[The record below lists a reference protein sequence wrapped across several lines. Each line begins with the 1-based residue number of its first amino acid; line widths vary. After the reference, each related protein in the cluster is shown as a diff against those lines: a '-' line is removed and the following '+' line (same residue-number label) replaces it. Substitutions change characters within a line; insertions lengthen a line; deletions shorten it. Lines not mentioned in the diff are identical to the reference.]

1 MDQIHDEFEAE
12 HLYSQLQG
20 LNWELRGLNVK
31 VAVFEKLQNYRLYIR
46 TVYIYICYTTSLYY
60 ERFIYQEVHIIP
72 TYTYKCTSTLRISIR
87 SSGFCKNEGSLLEG
101 SIQMVPVKV
110 PFIQVSTSTTWTFLS
125 EEKGSGQL

>member
-46 TVYIYICYTTSLYY
+46 TVYIYIYA
-60 ERFIYQEVHIIP
+60 
-72 TYTYKCTSTLRISIR
+72 TLHHYIMSDSYIR
-87 SSGFCKNEGSLLEG
+87 KY
-101 SIQMVPVKV
+101 I
-110 PFIQVSTSTTWTFLS
+110 
-125 EEKGSGQL
+125 

>member
-1 MDQIHDEFEAE
+1 M
-12 HLYSQLQG
+12 SRLQFLKG
-20 LNWELRGLNVK
+20 YKTTDCIYVL
-31 VAVFEKLQNYRLYIR
+31 
-46 TVYIYICYTTSLYY
+46 YIYICYTTSLYY

>member
-31 VAVFEKLQNYRLYIR
+31 VAVFERLQNYRLYIR